1 MKKEILEGI
10 IVGIILVSTI
20 IFKGLDFVEVVNFI
34 LGVIVLWEVIRMLTT
49 YVLSKKH
56 NISLRIAL
64 DGFIIFFLRDLLL
77 VFSDTHY
84 SFEDKVYKM
93 LFILFVIFTLILF
106 RFIVRKMPKELWI
119 KDFKSFF
126 IVK

>member
-10 IVGIILVSTI
+10 IVAIILISTI
-20 IFKGLDFVEVVNFI
+20 VFKGLDFVEVVNFI

-49 YVLSKKH
+49 YILNKKH

-106 RFIVRKMPKELWI
+106 RFIVRKMPKEL
-119 KDFKSFF
+119 
-126 IVK
+126 